1 VNYKENLMVIKM
13 TFRDSDL
20 VHYLAEFCERLTWRM
35 FDEYDIEFPEL
46 KPGDQVENE
55 RLLDEHREARKAMR
69 EKKARLL
76 DPEHHFKKG
85 SEEHKE
91 IIAEVLRLWEIYDKE
106 HNVRHTPDVSIQYGV
121 KEHWENSEVLYHF
134 SATDQS
140 ICM

>member
-1 VNYKENLMVIKM
+1 MVIKM

-20 VHYLAEFCERLTWRM
+20 VNYLEEFCDRLTWRM

-46 KPGDQVENE
+46 IPGAQEENAK
-55 RLLDEHREARKAMR
+55 LLDAHREARKAMC

-91 IIAEVLRLWEIYDKE
+91 IIAEVLRLWKIYDEE
-106 HNVRHTPDVSIQYGV
+106 HSIGYTPQVSIQYGV
-121 KEHWENSEVLYHF
+121 KEHWENSEVLYYF
-134 SATDQS
+134 TATDQC

>member
-1 VNYKENLMVIKM
+1 MVIKM

-46 KPGDQVENE
+46 IPGAQEENAK
-55 RLLDEHREARKAMR
+55 LLDAHREARKAML

-76 DPEHHFKKG
+76 DPEQHFKKG

-91 IIAEVLRLWEIYDKE
+91 IIAEVLRLWKIYDEE
-106 HNVRHTPDVSIQYGV
+106 HSIGYTPQVSIQYGV
-121 KEHWENSEVLYHF
+121 KEHWENSEVLYYF
-134 SATDQS
+134 TATDQC

>member
-1 VNYKENLMVIKM
+1 MIIKM

-35 FDEYDIEFPEL
+35 FNEYDIEFPEL
-46 KPGDQVENE
+46 KPKAIEEND
-55 RLLDEHREARKAMR
+55 RLLEEHRKARQDMR
-69 EKKARLL
+69 EKKAILL
-76 DPEHHFKKG
+76 NPENHFKKG
-85 SEEHKE
+85 GEEHKE

-106 HNVRHTPDVSIQYGV
+106 HKIGYTPDVSIQYGV
-121 KEHWENSEVLYHF
+121 KEHWENSEVLYYF

>member
-1 VNYKENLMVIKM
+1 MVIKM

-46 KPGDQVENE
+46 KPGDRVENR
-55 RLLDEHREARKAMR
+55 RLLAKHCKARKAMC

-76 DPEHHFKKG
+76 DPKHHFKKG

-106 HNVRHTPDVSIQYGV
+106 HNIGYTPTVSIQYGV
-121 KEHWENSEVLYHF
+121 KEHWENSEVLYYF
-134 SATDQS
+134 TATDQS